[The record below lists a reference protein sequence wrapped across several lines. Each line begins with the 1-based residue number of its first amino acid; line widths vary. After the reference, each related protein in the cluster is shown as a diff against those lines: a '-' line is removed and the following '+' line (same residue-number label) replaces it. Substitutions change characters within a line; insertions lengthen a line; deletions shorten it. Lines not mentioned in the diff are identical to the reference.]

1 MPCASSPNSADLLSK
16 HVLLALHD
24 EQLAEHGGLPG
35 IRDEG
40 LLESALDRPRNL
52 DAYGN
57 GPDMADLATAY
68 AYGLARN
75 HPFADGNKRASLVTA
90 ETFLVLNGFEL
101 DVGDAEIVIVW
112 QRLAAGEIAETD
124 LAAWVRA
131 HMVAL
136 G

>member
-1 MPCASSPNSADLLSK
+1 MPTFLSK

-52 DAYGN
+52 DAYGT
-57 GPDMADLATAY
+57 GLDLADLAAAY
-68 AYGLARN
+68 AYGLTRN
-75 HPFADGNKRASLVTA
+75 HPFADGNKRASLVAA

-112 QRLAAGEIAETD
+112 QSLAAGEIAEAD

-131 HMVAL
+131 HVVAAD
-136 G
+136 